1 MMDLV
6 VSSFDIEESFWEL
19 PSCFYTR
26 NLDLEE
32 VHCVPYTETRKGSTI
47 GESNLSELLIDC
59 IADMMARYL
68 LLSEISRA

>member
-6 VSSFDIEESFWEL
+6 VSTHSIEEPFWEL

-32 VHCVPYTETRKGSTI
+32 VHCVPYTEARKENVI
-47 GESNLSELLIDC
+47 GNAPRCDLINSQLTHAIRD
-59 IADMMARYL
+59 L
-68 LLSEISRA
+68 LLPEVSGV